1 VCPILIQNNKLSSL
15 SITRFMISSVSKQLS
30 IFETFENSNEVN
42 SNYKTFTF
50 ATIDSCGVVGNS

>member
-1 VCPILIQNNKLSSL
+1 
-15 SITRFMISSVSKQLS
+15 MISSVSKQLS